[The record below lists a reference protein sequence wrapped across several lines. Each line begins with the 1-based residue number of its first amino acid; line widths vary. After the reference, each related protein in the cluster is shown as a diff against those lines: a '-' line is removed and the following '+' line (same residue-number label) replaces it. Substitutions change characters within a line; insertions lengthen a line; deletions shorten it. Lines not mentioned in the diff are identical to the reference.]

1 MDSKERIKAFRR
13 IYAVIAEIKIAYG
26 KPKTAKTDTVL
37 KWLFWRKKGEPVK
50 GLSKMSDSELLE
62 FFYFLSDI
70 QRTKEFSQL
79 FK

>member
-1 MDSKERIKAFRR
+1 MDSKERLKAFRR

-37 KWLFWRKKGEPVK
+37 KWLFWRKKEQSYK
-50 GLSKMSDSELLE
+50 GLSEMSENELLE